1 MNSVATVELQCLRSE
16 AGAGVSR
23 AKRGL
28 ILMKLRRYIDKTNE
42 TITYYKTNLVTTFR
56 YAIGQH

>member
-1 MNSVATVELQCLRSE
+1 MNSVATVELQYLRSE

-28 ILMKLRRYIDKTNE
+28 SSGWAALQQPAGAGGVVGDWEDFK
-42 TITYYKTNLVTTFR
+42 
-56 YAIGQH
+56 